1 MNKFLGKFI
10 LFFTVESLSLLIGIV
25 IRSQVLNKMYGFY
38 SGGNEFEWIPY
49 VSLIVLPPVLY
60 KLKNIVIK

>member
-25 IRSQVLNKMYGFY
+25 IRSQVLNMMNGDMKGH
-38 SGGNEFEWIPY
+38 EFEWIPY
-49 VSLIVLPPVLY
+49 VSLIVLPNVLY